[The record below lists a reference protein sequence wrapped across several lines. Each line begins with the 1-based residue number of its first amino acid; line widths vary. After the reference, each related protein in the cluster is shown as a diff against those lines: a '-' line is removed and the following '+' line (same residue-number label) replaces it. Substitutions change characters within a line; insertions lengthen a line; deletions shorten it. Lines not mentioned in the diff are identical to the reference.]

1 MNPTKILT
9 WLKEVWQAFD
19 KAAKAKS
26 TDVLE
31 YEVAELQ
38 NVFALVVVGSFV
50 GLPSPPMQITLDL
63 LPYMD
68 EELVILM
75 NKISTANS
83 PISDLVSIFDVG

>member
-1 MNPTKILT
+1 MNPAKILT

>member
-1 MNPTKILT
+1 MKPTKFLV

>member
-1 MNPTKILT
+1 MKPTKFLT
-9 WLKEVWQAFD
+9 WLKEAWQAFD